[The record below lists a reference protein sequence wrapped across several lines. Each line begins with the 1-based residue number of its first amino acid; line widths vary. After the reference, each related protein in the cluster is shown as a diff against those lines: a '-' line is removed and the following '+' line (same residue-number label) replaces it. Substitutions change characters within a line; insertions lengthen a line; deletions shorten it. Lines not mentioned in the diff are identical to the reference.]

1 MLSPCVFRA
10 LARPPAWRGVL
21 HIHRPRVLGTLSPSS
36 RLFTTTAA
44 FRQERSVK
52 TEAVPTPPGVTKAG
66 AKPKDMLAEPTLTT
80 QEQRKADWGII
91 KEMSR
96 YLWPKVGIRQGGGG
110 RIGDEC

>member
-1 MLSPCVFRA
+1 MLP
-10 LARPPAWRGVL
+10 
-21 HIHRPRVLGTLSPSS
+21 PSS
-36 RLFTTTAA
+36 RLFTTTVT
-44 FRQERSVK
+44 FRQENNVK
-52 TEAVPTPPGVTKAG
+52 TGAVSTPPGVTKAG

-96 YLWPKVGIRQGGGG
+96 YLWPKVGIRG